1 MVICLIRLP
10 QIQYLLLRDVQIAPK
25 KAIILNDIKKPNK
38 NNNSIF
44 PYDKHALDYSS
55 TSFPFYNAFPVL
67 LVNVTLHGLFCS
79 PFTF

>member
-25 KAIILNDIKKPNK
+25 KAIILNDIEKPNK